1 MDALQKNRLSSYKLI
16 VKVSEDE
23 PETVETIPHFAEG
36 VVELKGIVSE
46 IDEKSVSQNKDL
58 TGITAEKNVHL
69 LDCQNLLFVFAGALY
84 VYGGKKGDKI
94 LQGLVSYSKSKI
106 NKLDQQ
112 DLVKA
117 CKAVLVEVRKLP
129 ESELTALGLSQRD
142 VTVFDTAT
150 NNLDSKKDTRKGA
163 VIDQKSDNN
172 VILQLFEKAHYVK
185 TEILDN
191 LAPQFEWKHPVFF
204 KKYKDASVVH
214 YKHYAKKSETD
225 SKESTDAD
233 SKEHTDTASS
243 SEEEV

>member
-1 MDALQKNRLSSYKLI
+1 MDAIQKNRLISYKLV

-23 PETVETIPHFAEG
+23 PEIVATIPLFAEG

-46 IDEKSVSQNKDL
+46 IDEKSVSQNRDL
-58 TGITAEKNVHL
+58 SGITAEKNVHL
-69 LDCQNLLFVFAGALY
+69 VDCQNLLYVFAGALY

-94 LQGLVSYSKSKI
+94 LQGLVNYSKSKI

-117 CKAVLVEVRKLP
+117 CRAVLVEVRKLP

-163 VIDQKSDNN
+163 VIDQKSDNK
-172 VILQLFEKAHYVK
+172 VILQLFERANYVK

-191 LAPQFEWKHPVFF
+191 LAPQFEWKHPVFY

-214 YKHYAKKSETD
+214 YKHYKKEDKETKENSDIVSEAHP
-225 SKESTDAD
+225 ES
-233 SKEHTDTASS
+233 
-243 SEEEV
+243 